1 MRSDMGNINES
12 TKIDIGNVSNIVYT
26 KAIEAIQ
33 NGMTEKEVLD
43 LLNSRVSQ
51 ITKEYETILKKN
63 ENKNN

>member
-1 MRSDMGNINES
+1 MGNINES